1 MIATG
6 SLTSS
11 RVDGPSPWR
20 RNPYFLSCSAGVR
33 FLPGLKAGAS
43 SEEPGEGWGREE
55 ERKGFSEVVDAIT
68 RPNLPSGGTMV
79 VSYSSLLES
88 AHRVGRALH
97 HLDDP
102 QLVKAVAAEAA
113 VELAAVDSAE
123 LGDLSGRA
131 QQAVLLSREDA
142 SPVQV
147 AAAVRV
153 LINHP
158 PSSQP

>member
-1 MIATG
+1 MARA
-6 SLTSS
+6 LTQLSS
-11 RVDGPSPWR
+11 AAWR
-20 RNPYFLSCSAGVR
+20 TYTHP
-33 FLPGLKAGAS
+33 AGAAAS
-43 SEEPGEGWGREE
+43 LEPDSEGRRREE
-55 ERKGFSEVVDAIT
+55 ERKDFSEVVDAIT

-102 QLVKAVAAEAA
+102 QLVTAVATEAA

-153 LINHP
+153 PIHHP